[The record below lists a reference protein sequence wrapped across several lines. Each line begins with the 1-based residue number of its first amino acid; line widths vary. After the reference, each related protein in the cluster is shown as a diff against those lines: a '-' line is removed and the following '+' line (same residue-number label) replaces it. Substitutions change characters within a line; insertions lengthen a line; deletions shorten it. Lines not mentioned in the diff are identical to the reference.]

1 MGIVRTLILDFK
13 NTWRGLAN
21 STEQYVL
28 RYESKHLK
36 RVGSSMGYFVT
47 LAAKVATKEALK
59 YTALA
64 SKKKK
69 NNNSNTATTNSNNNN
84 E

>member
-1 MGIVRTLILDFK
+1 LPPDFK

-28 RYESKHLK
+28 RYESRHLK
-36 RVGSSMGYFVT
+36 RVGSSMSYFVG
-47 LAAKVATKEALK
+47 LAATAATKEALK

-64 SKKKK
+64 S
-69 NNNSNTATTNSNNNN
+69 